1 MNDRHFTISMHILT
15 LLAKKLDQWLPSAY
29 IAGSLN
35 LNPVIIRTALSKLQ
49 KQGFIE
55 TKEGKNGG
63 SRLVRSPEKILLS
76 EIYLSVYNQ
85 TSIGKL
91 LPSPNPECCVGKKIN
106 QNISEL
112 NLCIEK
118 VVFKQLEGVTLQD
131 FSMKF

>member
-91 LPSPNPECCVGKKIN
+91 LPSPNPECCV
-106 QNISEL
+106 
-112 NLCIEK
+112 
-118 VVFKQLEGVTLQD
+118 
-131 FSMKF
+131 